1 MTGRHLCWMELFLCI
16 MQRFRATSSV
26 SVIFQPPAS
35 APATPAAASELV
47 QAFAQVSRA
56 FTQAG
61 QFLRIHLA

>member
-26 SVIFQPPAS
+26 SVIFQPPAP
-35 APATPAAASELV
+35 APATPAVSELV